1 MEIIVNGKNRQIPD
15 SFSAAQLIED
25 MGLIG
30 QRLAL
35 EVNEEILPKS
45 RHPGYYFTAGDKVE
59 IVNAI
64 GGG

>member
-1 MEIIVNGKNRQIPD
+1 VEILVNGEPRQIPD
-15 SFSAAQLIED
+15 SFSATQLIED
-25 MGLIG
+25 MGIAS

-45 RHPGYYFTAGDKVE
+45 QHSGYYFSAGDKVE

>member
-1 MEIIVNGKNRQIPD
+1 MEIIVNGEPRQIPD
-15 SFSAAQLIED
+15 SLSAAQLIEE
-25 MGLIG
+25 MGLAG

-35 EVNEEILPKS
+35 EVNEHIVPKS
-45 RHPGYYFTAGDKVE
+45 QHPEYRFAAGDKVE

>member
-1 MEIIVNGKNRQIPD
+1 MEIIVNGEPRQIPD

-25 MGLIG
+25 MGFAG

-45 RHPGYYFTAGDKVE
+45 QHPDYYFTVGDKVE